1 MYNNTNSDWLPL
13 KVTVGS
19 STAITS
25 TGRTFMYYSSYTP
38 KIKYI
43 YPSTIFGS
51 SKIKIWGV
59 QQINRVGDDRFNA
72 G

>member
-1 MYNNTNSDWLPL
+1 
-13 KVTVGS
+13 
-19 STAITS
+19 
-25 TGRTFMYYSSYTP
+25 MYYSSYTP

-43 YPSTIFGS
+43 YPSTIFGP